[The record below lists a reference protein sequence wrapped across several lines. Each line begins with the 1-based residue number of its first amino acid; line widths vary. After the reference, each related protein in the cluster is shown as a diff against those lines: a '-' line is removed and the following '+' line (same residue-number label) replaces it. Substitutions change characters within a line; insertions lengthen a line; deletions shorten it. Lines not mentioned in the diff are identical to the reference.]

1 MQFIIERT
9 MVLLLGVGMIS
20 ISATSAIKAVA
31 LASYQIAIIAMASIQ
46 ELNKHIRVLLEL
58 RVATTSK

>member
-20 ISATSAIKAVA
+20 ISATSAIKIIAGET
-31 LASYQIAIIAMASIQ
+31 YHTAIIAMVSIQ

-58 RVATTSK
+58 RVATYSK